1 MGYTVI
7 IKLPKKDMK
16 LLEHLSHRIDKI
28 VLSVA
33 IAVLTLSLYLVY
45 ALNQHYTQ
53 KETIASLDTMLQ
65 FTRNMLDEEQQHALS
80 LSVLLSQD
88 RELLRAYFDHD
99 RNRTFSIIQHKLE
112 SLQRMQGYTFEV
124 QVHDRQL
131 CTYLRSWDF
140 TIQGEPLAGFREG
153 LVIVRDQHHPLVSI
167 EVGKRLNIKA
177 ISPILR
183 HRRFEGSIEVIEGFA
198 HLRKRLSEQGYHLYV
213 LLDKKYLPIALTLQE
228 APILSEKFALVG
240 TVRDVESFD
249 ALCAM
254 SLDDLGSF
262 GYFTSGKHL
271 FGYFDLRNYHND
283 RLGYLLIT
291 PVNTVRFSAE
301 ARHSASSI
309 QQSNKG
315 VIIR

>member
-1 MGYTVI
+1 MGYTVV
-7 IKLPKKDMK
+7 IKLLKKEMK

-28 VLSVA
+28 VLGVA
-33 IAVLTLSLYLVY
+33 ITVLTVSLYLVY

-53 KETIASLDTMLQ
+53 KETIASLDTMLR

-88 RELLRAYFDHD
+88 RELLQAYFDND
-99 RNRTFSIIQHKLE
+99 RNRTFSIVQRKIE
-112 SLQRMQGYTFEV
+112 SLQRMQGYAFEV

-131 CTYLRSWDF
+131 RTYLRSWDF
-140 TIQGEPLAGFREG
+140 AIQGEPLAGFREG
-153 LVIVRDQHHPLVSI
+153 LVIVRNQRRPLVSI

-183 HRRFEGSIEVIEGFA
+183 DQKFAGSIEVIEGFA
-198 HLRKRLSEQGYHLYV
+198 HLRKRLSEQGYQLYV
-213 LLDKKYLPIALTLQE
+213 LLDKKYLPIALTLRE
-228 APILSEKFALVG
+228 APILSGKFVLVG
-240 TVRDVESFD
+240 AVRDSESFD
-249 ALCAM
+249 ALR
-254 SLDDLGSF
+254 STPLDNLGSF
-262 GYFTSGKHL
+262 GYFTGGKHL

-291 PVNTVRFSAE
+291 PVDTVLFSAE
-301 ARHSASSI
+301 VRHNASGT
-309 QQSNKG
+309 QQPDKG